1 MVLNIFPR
9 REKAAAA
16 PANEPEPVLPEPSP
30 DALAEPAKPARP
42 RSRSSRSRAKAE
54 TATAVETEAAPSE
67 PIATPAPEPAKPAS
81 QRVIRRAAPASAVKA
96 GPEAPPQPAEETAP
110 ERPARAPRSR
120 KPRTETPPETAATG
134 DDKPAPAPRA
144 SSAPAG
150 DLGALARAIEAQGK
164 QIQQLVKVQED
175 LSRRMVPGGGG
186 PAGAVPA
193 RVGVFVDAANIELAC
208 DRLRARI
215 DWRKLLDF
223 LTEGR
228 QLVRAIAYS
237 PVHDDPGVSLETQRF
252 AEPFM
257 NKGFR
262 VVTKPLKRFADG
274 SIKANVD
281 IEMALDIMEMLDRLD
296 VVCLVSGDG
305 DFQRL
310 VEVVQMKGVRV
321 EVIGVGTSTASQLRN
336 AGDRFVDIQNILSKV
351 KA

>member
-67 PIATPAPEPAKPAS
+67 PMATPAAEPAKPAS

-96 GPEAPPQPAEETAP
+96 EPEAPPQPAEEAAA

-120 KPRTETPPETAATG
+120 KPRTETPPEAAATG
-134 DDKPAPAPRA
+134 DDKPAPRA